1 MQDRHQSAYSYLG
14 AIVVVAGGA
23 LLHSTVLPDAP
34 VLSLLLS
41 LGAASMATVAAA
53 LLGRGPF

>member
-1 MQDRHQSAYSYLG
+1 MQERHNAAYSYAG

-34 VLSLLLS
+34 VLCLLLS
-41 LGAASMATVAAA
+41 L
-53 LLGRGPF
+53 